1 MIRIEGK
8 LLHRWLL
15 PSLAALV
22 FILSLLLLIP
32 YASGYEQLKVPL
44 GIILWKVCMA
54 GQQNSHVTLDFSY
67 CLFVPVIVAYL
78 VFVRKD
84 VIARQPVRGINAALG
99 LIVFALLL
107 YWLGLRTEMQV
118 LGYAAMQIIVAGVI
132 LWLWGWDVFC
142 ALIFPWAFL
151 IFFWPLPFLDTAVAF
166 PLRMVMTHMAF
177 EILNIVGIPTIQS
190 GTALLS
196 AANPLTGL
204 AIGARFHIDIADPC
218 SGIRSLLALMM
229 ISALGAYL
237 FLPRLWQQWI
247 IFLSSIPLTIIGNLS
262 RVLILIA
269 GSILF
274 GSSYAIGTT
283 ETPSSFHEN
292 AGFLVYGVALGLEV
306 ALGMFLLKIAKPKA
320 PSPDTSSVSVP
331 PKERLA

>member
-15 PSLAALV
+15 PSGTALF

-44 GIILWKVCMA
+44 GIILWKVCIA

-67 CLFVPVIVAYL
+67 CLFVPAIVAYL
-78 VFVRKD
+78 VYVRKE
-84 VIARQPVRGINAALG
+84 VVARQPVHGINAALG
-99 LIVFALLL
+99 LIIFALLV

-118 LGYAAMQIIVAGVI
+118 LGYAAMQFLVAGVV
-132 LWLWGWDVFC
+132 LWLWGWAVFR
-142 ALIFPWAFL
+142 ALLFPWAFL

-190 GTALLS
+190 GTALVS
-196 AANPLTGL
+196 AANPLTGVPV
-204 AIGARFHIDIADPC
+204 GARFHIDIADPC

-283 ETPSSFHEN
+283 ETPSNFHEN
-292 AGFLVYGVALGLEV
+292 AGFLVYGVALGLEI
-306 ALGMFLLKIAKPKA
+306 ALGMFLLKIAKPPA
-320 PSPDTSSVSVP
+320 SPADASAVTTS
-331 PKERLA
+331 PKEQSA